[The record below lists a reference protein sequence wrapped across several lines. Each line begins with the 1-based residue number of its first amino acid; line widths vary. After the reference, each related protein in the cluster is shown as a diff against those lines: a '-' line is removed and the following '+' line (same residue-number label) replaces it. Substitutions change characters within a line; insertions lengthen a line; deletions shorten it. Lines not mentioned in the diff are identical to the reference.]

1 MNRGKPNWEHLGEDL
16 HVLITVEDAQNRASV
31 RMKKAADEVR
41 KLLVPLVRIRRITM
55 HFIARQHAMHAER
68 DIVLANLPCSLSV
81 CLSLCPSHSH
91 IVSKRMHISSNC
103 NSHHLVW
110 A

>member
-16 HVLITVEDAQNRASV
+16 HVLITVEDVQNRASV

-55 HFIARQHAMHAER
+55 HFIARQHAER
-68 DIVLANLPCSLSV
+68 DIVLANLPCLQSVRLSV
-81 CLSLCPSHSH
+81 PLSVTLSYCIETNAH
-91 IVSKRMHISSNC
+91 IVK
-103 NSHHLVW
+103 L
-110 A
+110 